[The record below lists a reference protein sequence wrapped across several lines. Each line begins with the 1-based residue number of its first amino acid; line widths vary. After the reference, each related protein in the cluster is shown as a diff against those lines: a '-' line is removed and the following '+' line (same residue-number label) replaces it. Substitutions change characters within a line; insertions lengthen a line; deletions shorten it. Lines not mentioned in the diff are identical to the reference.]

1 MELGLLQSPCKG
13 DFGDRYSWVLCMFQT
28 ILQCSAKLTPN
39 CLTNER
45 TFVEVKLGS
54 KDLTRDKR
62 IRTGQEDTY
71 ASTFKEYIIVLS
83 FKLL

>member
-1 MELGLLQSPCKG
+1 MELELLQSPCKG

-54 KDLTRDKR
+54 HGFD
-62 IRTGQEDTY
+62 TGQEDTY
-71 ASTFKEYIIVLS
+71 ASTFKEYTIVLS